1 MRMGYACLLATSLFS
16 ITPLTVSES
25 EAFTSAAPFDWSMAQ
40 EEVMQADL
48 STNDPIRTA
57 IARLEKQYEEDKH
70 TALEKQRL
78 EYEKQMQHLKN
89 YMSPSTPYPPYMPYD
104 PLRSVSK
111 MTSSA
116 SMMSMS
122 RLEKWGQERDEAFK
136 RSLAN
141 LRHEI
146 IRANGLA
153 REANFIAEDIGNPT
167 RFSVTL
173 QIPPQNLSPN
183 RRRGNFV
190 SEPAILVK
198 RKGRGNQI
206 WSLEKLD
213 LKLTDMRD
221 VSLQEEDDEGN
232 GAEKGEE
239 HDPFYESTES
249 HNLIG
254 VANVYLGCLFHD
266 VAFDY
271 HTPIISQQG
280 EVTGRLQVQVQRTEG
295 ILPDRMNLSQCDV
308 SSETSS
314 STASSSRYS
323 NGGDDVNGVSA
334 DGSHIGV
341 RVTIKQV
348 SGLPPSLSHFVFC
361 QYSLWGSDEVVVPP
375 MVDIDDDEDRLGSVR
390 SRLRLDDDKEI
401 SSASFVF
408 SHTREFVVP
417 VTEEFIEHC
426 GEGALS
432 VEVYGHRSSGFAN
445 PESVWDAK
453 QQQAKARSLADRQVQ
468 ISE

>member
-1 MRMGYACLLATSLFS
+1 M
-16 ITPLTVSES
+16 
-25 EAFTSAAPFDWSMAQ
+25 PFDWSMAQ

-48 STNDPIRTA
+48 STDDPIRTA

-78 EYEKQMQHLKN
+78 EYERQMQHLKN

-153 REANFIAEDIGNPT
+153 REANFIAEEIGNPT

-198 RKGRGNQI
+198 RKGRSNQI

-221 VSLQEEDDEGN
+221 VSPQEEGESN
-232 GAEKGEE
+232 GAEAVEQR
-239 HDPFYESTES
+239 DPFYESTES

-295 ILPDRMNLSQCDV
+295 ILPDKMNLSTSLCDV
-308 SSETSS
+308 SSEASS

-323 NGGDDVNGVSA
+323 NGGDDVNGVPP

-348 SGLPPSLSHFVFC
+348 AGLPPSLSHFVFC

-375 MVDIDDDEDRLGSVR
+375 MVDIDEEEDRLGGIR
-390 SRLRLDDDKEI
+390 NRLRLDEDKEI

-408 SHTREFVVP
+408 NHTREFVVP

-432 VEVYGHRSSGFAN
+432 IEVYGHRSSGFAN

-453 QQQAKARSLADRQVQ
+453 QQQAKARSLADRQVN
-468 ISE
+468 SSNKKDT

>member
-1 MRMGYACLLATSLFS
+1 
-16 ITPLTVSES
+16 
-25 EAFTSAAPFDWSMAQ
+25 
-40 EEVMQADL
+40 MQADL
-48 STNDPIRTA
+48 STDDPIRTA

-111 MTSSA
+111 MSSST

-190 SEPAILVK
+190 SEPAILVR

-213 LKLTDMRD
+213 LKLTDMRE
-221 VSLQEEDDEGN
+221 VSPQDADGEVN
-232 GAEKGEE
+232 GAEAGEE

-254 VANVYLGCLFHD
+254 VANVFLGCLFHD

-280 EVTGRLQVQVQRTEG
+280 EVTGRLQIQVQRTEG
-295 ILPDRMNLSQCDV
+295 ILPDKMNLSTSQCDV

-323 NGGDDVNGVSA
+323 NGGDDVSGVSV

-348 SGLPPSLSHFVFC
+348 AGLPPSLSHFVFC
-361 QYSLWGSDEVVVPP
+361 QYSLWGSEEVVVPP
-375 MVDIDDDEDRLGSVR
+375 MVEIDDDQDRLGSVR
-390 SRLRLDDDKEI
+390 NRLRLDEDKDI

-408 SHTREFVVP
+408 NHAREFVVP

-445 PESVWDAK
+445 PDPVWDMK
-453 QQQAKARSLADRQVQ
+453 KQQAKARSLADRRVG